1 METILFFAFL
11 GLPVEQDLFLYNSKT
26 SENIEYCTNISFD
39 PSMEEKFNLYC
50 NREEVNNY
58 IMNIKTISTLNN

>member
-1 METILFFAFL
+1 MEVILFFAFL
-11 GLPVEQDLFLYNSKT
+11 GLPVEQDAFLYSNNV

-39 PSMEEKFNLYC
+39 PNMGKEFEKQC

-58 IMNIKTISTLNN
+58 IISVKKTND

>member
-1 METILFFAFL
+1 MESILFFVFW
-11 GLPVEQDLFLYNSKT
+11 GVPVEKDLFVYNPQV

-39 PSMEEKFNLYC
+39 PNMAEKFEKQC

-58 IMNIKTISTLNN
+58 ILYVKRWY

>member
-1 METILFFAFL
+1 MEAILFFAFL
-11 GLPVEQDLFLYNSKT
+11 GLQPEQNLFIYKNNV

-39 PSMEEKFNLYC
+39 PNMVEEFDKEC

-58 IMNIKTISTLNN
+58 QLYVKR

>member
-1 METILFFAFL
+1 MEAILFFAFL
-11 GLPVEQDLFLYNSKT
+11 GLPVEQDTFLYNSEV

-39 PSMEEKFNLYC
+39 PTMDEEFNEQC

-58 IMNIKTISTLNN
+58 QLYVKRWY